1 MWQDIVEN
9 ECRQQRQQS
18 ELNQFLFL
26 LLCFL
31 ISFNPIRFMHGVILD
46 LLRRY
51 FELISQFEQ
60 YSLNDIIFE

>member
-9 ECRQQRQQS
+9 ESRQRQQS